1 MEYNKCSDMSNMF
14 NGIKLNSL
22 PDISKWDATNVTDMS
37 YMLDNVKL
45 SSLPDISKWNNLNV
59 TDMSNMFGEKV

>member
-22 PDISKWDATNVTDMS
+22 PDISKWDTTNVTNMS
-37 YMLDNVKL
+37 YMFDNVIL
-45 SSLPDISKWNNLNV
+45 
-59 TDMSNMFGEKV
+59 